1 MHKRAAVLVRGSI
14 AHVLDGEQFV
24 RHGSATFREDRQHNA
39 LCQIG
44 LAVAALPLKLNLVKM
59 QAPNDRRSKT
69 KSAAC
74 SLANQRSA
82 NDSRLWS
89 TDACPELD
97 RMHGDWRLVCV
108 VDGTPRIA
116 QGSVRRLSD
125 IETVRTWAVHL
136 GTAAAVH
143 NTIAGEG
150 RLREG

>member
-24 RHGSATFREDRQHNA
+24 RHRSATFREDRQHNA

-44 LAVAALPLKLNLVKM
+44 LAVAALPLKLNL
-59 QAPNDRRSKT
+59 
-69 KSAAC
+69 
-74 SLANQRSA
+74 RSA